1 MKSPYSLGLI
11 GFGNIGKIHYGAL
24 TKSGQTDFY
33 VQAIA
38 DLSVQAVNDS
48 VKFYDDYRELLK
60 NPNIQAVSIN
70 TPPNTHHQ
78 LVMDALRV
86 GKHVLVEKPPAL
98 TVAQCEEMSVC
109 ANQQERVL
117 FMSFHARY
125 NLSVEAAKEELVDK
139 NIEGIDIQYSEY
151 APNYHDTHG
160 WIYNPEIAGGGVL
173 IDSGINAL
181 SVVTYVL
188 PDWISFSVKD
198 AKFKKAEGFKV
209 ETKAHVGFSFGSKG
223 SGTLSMDWMNKGPQV
238 RQVTFK
244 ADGDTYVVDIV
255 KNIFSKNGEVRVN
268 VDASREIVD
277 QQSEYKQSLRL
288 RLKQSLNSSLSSEYR
303 GVYRDFARHL
313 AQGKSL
319 ISTKELAFIQEAYKR
334 GNI

>member
-1 MKSPYSLGLI
+1 MKKSPYSLGLI
-11 GFGNIGKIHYGAL
+11 GFGNIGKIHYDAL
-24 TKSGQTDFY
+24 TKSGQTDFQ
-33 VQAIA
+33 VKAIA
-38 DLSVQAVNDS
+38 DLNTQQV
-48 VKFYDDYRELLK
+48 REVLK
-60 NPNIQAVSIN
+60 DPNIQAVSIN

-98 TVAQCEEMSVC
+98 TVVQCEEMSVF

-125 NLSVEAAKEELVDK
+125 NLSVEAAKMELVDK

-151 APNYHDTHG
+151 APNYHAIDG
-160 WIYNPEIAGGGVL
+160 WIFNPEIAGGGVL

-188 PDWISFSVKD
+188 PDWTSFSVKD

-209 ETKAHVGFSFGSKG
+209 ETEAHVGFSFGSKG
-223 SGTLSMDWMNKGPQV
+223 SGTLSMEWMNKGPEV
-238 RQVTFK
+238 RQITFTAK
-244 ADGDTYVVDIV
+244 GDTYVVDIV
-255 KNIFSKNGEVRVN
+255 KNIFSKNGEARMT
-268 VDASREIVD
+268 VDASRKIVD
-277 QQSEYKQSLRL
+277 QQ
-288 RLKQSLNSSLSSEYR
+288 SEYR

-313 AQGKSL
+313 TQGKSL
-319 ISTKELAFIQEAYKR
+319 ISTKELAFIQEAYRR
-334 GNI
+334 GDI

>member
-1 MKSPYSLGLI
+1 MKKSPYSLGLI
-11 GFGNIGKIHYGAL
+11 GFGNIGKIHYDAL
-24 TKSGQTDFY
+24 TKSGQTDFQ
-33 VQAIA
+33 VKAIA
-38 DLSVQAVNDS
+38 DLSTQS
-48 VKFYDDYRELLK
+48 VREVLK

-78 LVMDALRV
+78 LVMDALRG

-151 APNYHDTHG
+151 APNYHATPG
-160 WIYNPEIAGGGVL
+160 WIFNPEIAGGGVL

-188 PDWISFSVKD
+188 PDWTSFSVRD

-209 ETKAHVGFSFGSKG
+209 ETEAHVGFSFGSKG
-223 SGTLSMDWMNKGPQV
+223 SGTLSMDWMNKGPEV
-238 RQVTFK
+238 RQVTFT

-255 KNIFSKNGEVRVN
+255 KNIFSKNGEVR
-268 VDASREIVD
+268 
-277 QQSEYKQSLRL
+277 
-288 RLKQSLNSSLSSEYR
+288 QSLNSSLSSEYR

-319 ISTKELAFIQEAYKR
+319 ISTKELAFIQEAYRR

>member
-1 MKSPYSLGLI
+1 MKKLPYSLGLI
-11 GFGNIGKIHYGAL
+11 GFGNIGKIHYDAL
-24 TKSGQTDFY
+24 TKSGQTDFQ
-33 VQAIA
+33 VKAIA
-38 DLSVQAVNDS
+38 DLSTQQV
-48 VKFYDDYRELLK
+48 REVLK

-70 TPPNTHHQ
+70 TPPNTHFQ
-78 LVMDALRV
+78 LVMDVLNA

-125 NLSVEAAKEELVDK
+125 NPAVEAAKEELVDK

-151 APNYHDTHG
+151 APNYHATPG
-160 WIYNPEIAGGGVL
+160 WIFNPEIAGGGVL

-188 PDWISFSVKD
+188 PDWTPFSVKD
-198 AKFKKAEGFKV
+198 AKFKKAGGFKV
-209 ETKAHVGFSFGSKG
+209 ETEAHVGFSFGSKG
-223 SGTLSMDWMNKGPQV
+223 SGTLSMDWMNKGPEV
-238 RQVTFK
+238 RQVTFT
-244 ADGDTYVVDIV
+244 ADEDAYVVDIV
-255 KNIFSKNGEVRVN
+255 KNIFSKNGEVRMT

-277 QQSEYKQSLRL
+277 QE
-288 RLKQSLNSSLSSEYR
+288 SEYR

-319 ISTKELAFIQEAYKR
+319 ISTKELAFIQEAYRR
-334 GNI
+334 GNKILNLR

>member
-1 MKSPYSLGLI
+1 MKKSPYSLGLI
-11 GFGNIGKIHYGAL
+11 GFGNIGKIHYDAL
-24 TKSGQTDFY
+24 TKSGQTDFQ
-33 VQAIA
+33 VKAIA
-38 DLSVQAVNDS
+38 DLSTQS
-48 VKFYDDYRELLK
+48 VREVLK

-78 LVMDALRV
+78 LVMDALRG

-109 ANQQERVL
+109 ANQRGKVL

-125 NLSVEAAKEELVDK
+125 NPCVEAAKMELVDK

-151 APNYHDTHG
+151 APNYHATSG
-160 WIYNPEIAGGGVL
+160 WVFNPEIAGGGVL

-188 PDWISFSVKD
+188 PDWTSFFVRD
-198 AKFKKAEGFKV
+198 AKFKKAGGFKV
-209 ETKAHVGFSFGSKG
+209 ETEAHVGFSFGSKG
-223 SGTLSMDWMNKGPQV
+223 SGTLSMDWMNKGPEI
-238 RQVTFK
+238 RQVTFT

-255 KNIFSKNGEVRVN
+255 KNIFSKNGEVRMI

-277 QQSEYKQSLRL
+277 QQSEY
-288 RLKQSLNSSLSSEYR
+288 KQSLNSSLSSEYR

-313 AQGKSL
+313 AQGKPL
-319 ISTKELAFIQEAYKR
+319 ISIKELAFIQEAYR
-334 GNI
+334 LGSI

>member
-1 MKSPYSLGLI
+1 MNKKRTISSLPPYSLGLI
-11 GFGNIGKIHYGAL
+11 GFGHIGKIHYGAL
-24 TKSGQTDFY
+24 TKSGQTDF
-33 VQAIA
+33 QLKAIA
-38 DLSVQAVNDS
+38 DLNTQSVRKV
-48 VKFYDDYRELLK
+48 LK

-78 LVMDALRV
+78 LVMDALRG

-109 ANQQERVL
+109 ANQRERVL

-125 NLSVEAAKEELVDK
+125 NLSVEAAKRELVDK

-151 APNYHDTHG
+151 APNYHATPG
-160 WIYNPEIAGGGVL
+160 WIFNPEIAGGGVL

-181 SVVTYVL
+181 SIVTYVL
-188 PDWISFSVKD
+188 PDWTSFSVKD

-209 ETKAHVGFSFGSKG
+209 ETEAHVGFSFGSKG
-223 SGTLSMDWMNKGPQV
+223 SGTLSMDWMNKGPEV
-238 RQVTFK
+238 RQVTFT

-255 KNIFSKNGEVRVN
+255 KNIFSKNGEVQVTE
-268 VDASREIVD
+268 DT
-277 QQSEYKQSLRL
+277 
-288 RLKQSLNSSLSSEYR
+288 LNSSLSSEYR
-303 GVYRDFARHL
+303 GVYRDFAKHL

-334 GNI
+334 GNIVN

>member
-1 MKSPYSLGLI
+1 MPSYSLGLI
-11 GFGNIGKIHYGAL
+11 GFGNIGKIHYDAL
-24 TKSGQTDFY
+24 TKSGQKDFQ
-33 VQAIA
+33 VKAIA
-38 DLSVQAVNDS
+38 DLSTQS
-48 VKFYDDYRELLK
+48 VREVLT

-78 LVMDALRV
+78 LVMDALRG

-98 TVAQCEEMSVC
+98 TVAQCEEMSVF

-125 NLSVEAAKEELVDK
+125 NPAVEAAKEELVDK

-151 APNYHDTHG
+151 APNYHATPG
-160 WIYNPEIAGGGVL
+160 WIFNPEIAGGGVL

-188 PDWISFSVKD
+188 PDWTSFSVKD

-209 ETKAHVGFSFGSKG
+209 ETEAHVRFSYGKG
-223 SGTLSMDWMNKGPQV
+223 SGTLSMDWMNKGPEV
-238 RQVTFK
+238 RQVTFT

-255 KNIFSKNGEVRVN
+255 KNIFSKNGEVQMTE
-268 VDASREIVD
+268 DGSREIVD
-277 QQSEYKQSLRL
+277 QQSEYKQSLIL
-288 RLKQSLNSSLSSEYR
+288 RIKQSHVPSGTWQSLNSSLSSEYR

-319 ISTKELAFIQEAYKR
+319 ISTKELALIQEAYRR

>member
-1 MKSPYSLGLI
+1 MNSTFPLYKKRTISSLSPYSLGLI
-11 GFGNIGKIHYGAL
+11 GFGNIGKIHYDAL
-24 TKSGQTDFY
+24 TKSEQTDFQ
-33 VQAIA
+33 VKAIA
-38 DLSVQAVNDS
+38 DLSTQLV
-48 VKFYDDYRELLK
+48 REVLK

-78 LVMDALRV
+78 LVMDALRA

-98 TVAQCEEMSVC
+98 TVAQCEEISVF
-109 ANQQERVL
+109 ANQQKRVV

-125 NLSVEAAKEELVDK
+125 NPCVEVAKEELVDK

-151 APNYHDTHG
+151 APNYHAIDG
-160 WIYNPEIAGGGVL
+160 WIFNPEIAGGGVL

-188 PDWISFSVKD
+188 PDWTSFSVRD

-209 ETKAHVGFSFGSKG
+209 ETEAHVEFSFGSKG
-223 SGTLSMDWMNKGPQV
+223 SGTLSMDWMNKGPEV
-238 RQVTFK
+238 RQVTLT

-255 KNIFSKNGEVRVN
+255 KNIFSKNGEVRMT
-268 VDASREIVD
+268 VDASREKVD
-277 QQSEYKQSLRL
+277 QESEYI
-288 RLKQSLNSSLSSEYR
+288 
-303 GVYRDFARHL
+303 GVYRNFARYL

-319 ISTKELAFIQEAYKR
+319 ISTKELAFIQEAYRR

>member
-1 MKSPYSLGLI
+1 MKKTPYSLGLI

-24 TKSGQTDFY
+24 TKSGQTDFQ
-33 VQAIA
+33 VKAIA
-38 DLSVQAVNDS
+38 DLNTQSVDDS
-48 VKFYDDYRELLK
+48 VEFYDTYRELLK
-60 NPNIQAVSIN
+60 NPNIQVVSIN

-78 LVMDALRV
+78 LVMDALRG

-98 TVAQCEEMSVC
+98 TVAQCEEMSVF

-151 APNYHDTHG
+151 APNYHATPG
-160 WIYNPEIAGGGVL
+160 WIFNPEIAGGGVL

-188 PDWISFSVKD
+188 PDWASFSVKD
-198 AKFKKAEGFKV
+198 AEFKKAEGFKV
-209 ETKAHVGFSFGSKG
+209 ETEAHVGFSFGSKG
-223 SGTLSMDWMNKGPQV
+223 SGTLSMDWMNKGPEV
-238 RQVTFK
+238 RQVTFT

-255 KNIFSKNGEVRVN
+255 KNIFSKN
-268 VDASREIVD
+268 
-277 QQSEYKQSLRL
+277 K
-288 RLKQSLNSSLSSEYR
+288 
-303 GVYRDFARHL
+303 
-313 AQGKSL
+313 
-319 ISTKELAFIQEAYKR
+319 
-334 GNI
+334 

>member
-24 TKSGQTDFY
+24 TKSGQTDFLLK
-33 VQAIA
+33 AIA
-38 DLSVQAVNDS
+38 DLSTQSVDDS

-60 NPNIQAVSIN
+60 NPDIQAVSIN

-78 LVMDALRV
+78 LAMDALRV

-98 TVAQCEEMSVC
+98 TAAQCEEMSVC
-109 ANQQERVL
+109 ANQQKRVL

-125 NLSVEAAKEELVDK
+125 NLSVEAAKEELIDK

-160 WIYNPEIAGGGVL
+160 WIFNPEIAGGGVL

-188 PDWISFSVKD
+188 PDWIFLVKD

-209 ETKAHVGFSFGSKG
+209 ETEAHVGFSFGSKG
-223 SGTLSMDWMNKGPQV
+223 SGTLSMDWMNKGSQV
-238 RQVTFK
+238 RQVTFT
-244 ADGDTYVVDIV
+244 ADEDTYVVDIV
-255 KNIFSKNGEVRVN
+255 KNIFSKNGEVR
-268 VDASREIVD
+268 
-277 QQSEYKQSLRL
+277 QSPVPSGTG
-288 RLKQSLNSSLSSEYR
+288 QSLNSSLSSEYR

-313 AQGKSL
+313 DLGKSL
-319 ISTKELAFIQEAYKR
+319 ISTKELAFIQEAYR
-334 GNI
+334 QGNI